1 MVAECSAERVHVSSA
16 PTLKHCHAARGDVES
31 RRRSYQHSGWEIA
44 VAVEAVAASGCRHAA
59 ADVFLDDGLEL
70 ITMTHGH
77 TLKTPSEFAFT
88 CHRRRDL
95 ALRYVEGSAP
105 APVTP
110 TAQQGKSKGE
120 LRTG

>member
-1 MVAECSAERVHVSSA
+1 LPSQ
-16 PTLKHCHAARGDVES
+16 LKRSPQADVDT
-31 RRRSYQHSGWEIA
+31 
-44 VAVEAVAASGCRHAA
+44 AA
-59 ADVFLDDGLEL
+59 ADVFLDDGVEL
-70 ITMTHGH
+70 ITTTHGH
-77 TLKTPSEFAFT
+77 TLETPSEFAFA